1 MQKYA
6 LKRYKI
12 KQMFIFTLTKIA
24 ICYKILISVI
34 FERIVVTM
42 GLTLT
47 EKILKAHLVDG
58 EFVKGQEIGI
68 RIDQTLTQ
76 DATGTMAYLEYEAM
90 GVPRVRTEKSVA
102 YIDHNTLQSGFENA
116 DDHRFIGSVCKKHGI
131 YFSRPGNGICHQVHL
146 ERFGI
151 PGKTLIGSDSHTP
164 TGGGI
169 GMIAIGAGG
178 LDVAVAMG
186 GGAYYITYP
195 KIVKLNLTGKLS
207 PWVSAK
213 DVILE
218 VLRRMSVKGGVGKV
232 IEYCGEGVKTLT
244 VPERATITNMGAEL
258 GATTSIFPSDETTLA
273 FLKAQDRADVWSE
286 LKADDDAVYDEQ
298 IDIDL
303 SQLVPLAACPH
314 SPDNVKSVNEI
325 GKLKIDQVCIGSC
338 TNSSYVDMM
347 KVAHIL
353 KGKTVDPSV
362 SLAIAPGSKQVL
374 NMIAENGALAD
385 MIAAGARILESACG
399 PCIGMGQSPN
409 SKGVSLR
416 TFNRNFEGRSGTKDG
431 QIYLVSP
438 EMAAVSALTGYL
450 TDPRTLGDM
459 PEFKLPEHFKINDNM
474 VVPPADEAD
483 MDSVEV
489 LRGPNIKPFPQTSP
503 LDDSID
509 CQVSLKVG
517 DNITTDHIM
526 PAGAKI
532 LPLRSNIPA
541 ISQHCFT
548 VCDEDFPRRAKNMGK
563 SIIVGGSNYG
573 QGSSREHAALAPL
586 YLGIKAVLVKSF
598 ARIHRA
604 NLINAGILPLTFVNE
619 ADYDKINQGDEIVLA
634 DVRADVEADMSKLTV
649 VNKTTGVEIPVLC
662 ELTGRTKDIILA
674 GGLLDYTR
682 EQLSK

>member
-1 MQKYA
+1 
-6 LKRYKI
+6 
-12 KQMFIFTLTKIA
+12 MFIFTLTKIA
-24 ICYKILISVI
+24 IYYKILISVI

-195 KIVKLNLTGKLS
+195 KIVKVNLTGKLS

-303 SQLVPLAACPH
+303 SQLIPLAACPH

-634 DVRADVEADMSKLTV
+634 DVRADVEADMSKLTI

>member
-1 MQKYA
+1 M
-6 LKRYKI
+6 
-12 KQMFIFTLTKIA
+12 
-24 ICYKILISVI
+24 
-34 FERIVVTM
+34 
-42 GLTLT
+42 
-47 EKILKAHLVDG
+47 
-58 EFVKGQEIGI
+58 
-68 RIDQTLTQ
+68 
-76 DATGTMAYLEYEAM
+76 
-90 GVPRVRTEKSVA
+90 
-102 YIDHNTLQSGFENA
+102 
-116 DDHRFIGSVCKKHGI
+116 
-131 YFSRPGNGICHQVHL
+131 HL

-195 KIVKLNLTGKLS
+195 QIVKVNLTGKLND
-207 PWVSAK
+207 WVSAK

-218 VLRRMSVKGGVGKV
+218 VLRRISVKGGVGKV
-232 IEYCGEGVKTLT
+232 MEYCGEGVKTLS

-258 GATTSIFPSDETTLA
+258 GATTSIFPSDEITQA
-273 FLKAQDRADVWSE
+273 FLKAQDRGDVWTE
-286 LKADDDAVYDEQ
+286 LKADDDAVYDEV

-303 SQLVPLAACPH
+303 GSLVPQAACPH
-314 SPDNVKSVNEI
+314 SPDNVKNMEEI
-325 GKLKIDQVCIGSC
+325 GKLKVDQVCIGSC

-347 KVAHIL
+347 KVAYIL

-374 NMIAENGALAD
+374 NMLASNGALAT
-385 MIAAGARILESACG
+385 MIDAGARILESACG
-399 PCIGMGQSPN
+399 PCIGMGQAPN
-409 SKGVSLR
+409 SGGVSLR
-416 TFNRNFEGRSGTKDG
+416 TFNRNFLGRSGTKDG

-438 EMAAVSALTGYL
+438 ETAAASALTGYL
-450 TDPRTLGDM
+450 TDPRTLGEM
-459 PEFKLPEHFKINDNM
+459 PKIQVPEQFKINDNM
-474 VVPPADEAD
+474 VVAPASVEE

-489 LRGPNIKPFPQTSP
+489 LRGPNIKPYPETAP
-503 LDDSID
+503 LVENIE

-548 VCDEDFPRRAKNMGK
+548 VCDEDFPRRAKNMGR

-619 ADYDKINQGDEIVLA
+619 ADYDKINQGDEIA
-634 DVRADVEADMSKLTV
+634 IENVRADIQSGKTQLTV
-649 VNKTTGVEIPVLC
+649 KNKTTGAEIPVLC

>member
-6 LKRYKI
+6 LKRYKN

-195 KIVKLNLTGKLS
+195 KIVKVNLTGKLS

-474 VVPPADEAD
+474 VVPPVDEAD

-619 ADYDKINQGDEIVLA
+619 TDYDKINQGDEIVLA